1 MKKLLRYSLT
11 MVFALVASVGF
22 AQEATLDFTTNS
34 WGLPEGSAAKIKT
47 AASYTSGKYTI
58 NISETTDGHYWNADG
73 YLLMGKTGAT
83 LTLPAFD
90 FDVARI
96 EVVGRTGASTAT
108 LQNIY
113 VGDEAVSTQTK
124 GADKTQ
130 EYAIKPAHQAKGTI
144 YSIKVNSK
152 HNTQI
157 VKINVYKVGSEG
169 ETPQPPVEITYT
181 DVASVKD
188 LLANYKEDTKNLNLT
203 LTNAKVTFVNE
214 YNGTINTY
222 VREGD
227 TAIELRTLGF
237 NMPVNSILNGKVK
250 VDLKFNYG
258 VPYLAANAGTDDESI
273 TVTESTEAAQPIEAT
288 VADIIAN
295 KYLNDLVTIKGFTF
309 SKEEYQE
316 GRFNYYANDGEQKI
330 MIYDKFNKVG
340 GVAELTEGEKY
351 TVTGLYGAIFK
362 GTPEILPTQKVT
374 AGTPTGINNITTS
387 AADNAP
393 IFNLAGQKVGKSY
406 KGVVIKAGKKMI
418 Q

>member
-11 MVFALVASVGF
+11 LVFALVASVGF
-22 AQEATLDFTTNS
+22 AQTT
-34 WGLPEGSAAKIKT
+34 
-47 AASYTSGKYTI
+47 
-58 NISETTDGHYWNADG
+58 
-73 YLLMGKTGAT
+73 
-83 LTLPAFD
+83 FD
-90 FDVARI
+90 FDKDYKTLFPGLPGVSSMESNEGDFNEATTCTVDGIAVTVSAKEEGNPNANRIWTSSARLRMYS
-96 EVVGRTGASTAT
+96 GT
-108 LQNIY
+108 LTIQAPEGKQI
-113 VGDEAVSTQTK
+113 TK
-124 GADKTQ
+124 IDIAQKKWNANNKVDNGTID
-130 EYAIKPAHQAKGTI
+130 AKGNWTGSANKVV
-144 YSIKVNSK
+144 YSIAG
-152 HNTQI
+152 NTQI
-157 VKINVYKVGSEG
+157 KTMTVTLGEG
-169 ETPQPPVEITYT
+169 GTPQPPVEITYT
-181 DVASVKD
+181 DVASMKD

-214 YNGTINTY
+214 YKGTINTY

-250 VDLKFNYG
+250 VDLKYNYG

-273 TVTESTEAAQPIEAT
+273 TVTESDEAAQPIKAT
-288 VADIIAN
+288 IADILAN
-295 KYLNDLVTIKGFTF
+295 KYLNDLVTIKNFTF
-309 SKEEYQE
+309 SKEEFQA
-316 GRFNYYANDGEQKI
+316 GKFNYYANNGEQKI

-340 GVAELTEGEKY
+340 GVAELTEGETY

-362 GTPEILPTQKVT
+362 GTPEILPTQAVV
-374 AGTPTGINNITTS
+374 AGTPTGITNITTS

>member
-11 MVFALVASVGF
+11 LVFALVASVGF
-22 AQEATLDFTTNS
+22 AQTT
-34 WGLPEGSAAKIKT
+34 
-47 AASYTSGKYTI
+47 
-58 NISETTDGHYWNADG
+58 
-73 YLLMGKTGAT
+73 
-83 LTLPAFD
+83 FD
-90 FDVARI
+90 FDKDYKTLFPGLPGVSSMESNDGDFNEATTCTVDGIAVTVSAKEEGNANANRIWTKSARLRMYS
-96 EVVGRTGASTAT
+96 GT
-108 LQNIY
+108 LTIQAPEGKQITKINIAQNKWNANNKVDNGTI
-113 VGDEAVSTQTK
+113 D
-124 GADKTQ
+124 
-130 EYAIKPAHQAKGTI
+130 AKGNWTG
-144 YSIKVNSK
+144 SANKVVYCIAG
-152 HNTQI
+152 NTQI
-157 VKINVYKVGSEG
+157 KTMTVTLGEG
-169 ETPQPPVEITYT
+169 GTPQPPVEITYT

-250 VDLKFNYG
+250 VDLKYNYG
-258 VPYLAANAGTDDESI
+258 VPYLTANAGTDDESI
-273 TVTESTEAAQPIEAT
+273 TVTESDEAAEPIEAT
-288 VADIIAN
+288 IADILAN
-295 KYLNDLVTIKGFTF
+295 KYLNDLVTIKNFTF

-340 GVAELTEGEKY
+340 GVAELTEGETY

-362 GTPEILPTQKVT
+362 GTPEILPTQAVV
-374 AGTPTGINNITTS
+374 AGTPTGITNITTS

>member
-11 MVFALVASVGF
+11 LVFALVASVGF
-22 AQEATLDFTTNS
+22 AQTT
-34 WGLPEGSAAKIKT
+34 
-47 AASYTSGKYTI
+47 
-58 NISETTDGHYWNADG
+58 
-73 YLLMGKTGAT
+73 
-83 LTLPAFD
+83 FD
-90 FDVARI
+90 FDNDYKTLFPNLPGVSSSTPESNDGDFNEATTCTVNGIAVTVSAKEEGNPNANRIWNKSARLRMYSGTFTI
-96 EVVGRTGASTAT
+96 QAPEGKQIIKIDIA
-108 LQNIY
+108 QNKWNANNKVDNGTI
-113 VGDEAVSTQTK
+113 D
-124 GADKTQ
+124 
-130 EYAIKPAHQAKGTI
+130 AKGNWTGSANKVV
-144 YSIKVNSK
+144 YSIAG
-152 HNTQI
+152 NTQI
-157 VKINVYKVGSEG
+157 KTMTVTLGEG
-169 ETPQPPVEITYT
+169 GTPQPPVVVTYT

-214 YNGTINTY
+214 YKGTINTY

-250 VDLKFNYG
+250 VDLKYNYG
-258 VPYLAANAGTDDESI
+258 VPYLTANAGTDDESI
-273 TVTESTEAAQPIEAT
+273 TVTESDEAAQPIEAT
-288 VADIIAN
+288 IADILAN
-295 KYLNDLVTIKGFTF
+295 KYLNDLVTIKNFTF
-309 SKEEYQE
+309 SKEEYQA
-316 GRFNYYANDGEQKI
+316 GKFNYYANDGEQKI

-340 GVAELTEGEKY
+340 GVAGLTEGETY

-362 GTPEILPTQKVT
+362 GTPEILPTQAVV

>member
-11 MVFALVASVGF
+11 LVFALVASVGF
-22 AQEATLDFTTNS
+22 AQTT
-34 WGLPEGSAAKIKT
+34 
-47 AASYTSGKYTI
+47 
-58 NISETTDGHYWNADG
+58 
-73 YLLMGKTGAT
+73 
-83 LTLPAFD
+83 FD
-90 FDVARI
+90 FDNDYKTLFPSLPGVSSMESNEGDFNEAATCTVDGIAVTVSAKEEGNPNANRIWTSSARLRMYSGTLTIQAPEGKQISKI
-96 EVVGRTGASTAT
+96 EIAQKKWNANNKVDNGT
-108 LQNIY
+108 L
-113 VGDEAVSTQTK
+113 DTK
-124 GADKTQ
+124 GNWTGSANKVV
-130 EYAIKPAHQAKGTI
+130 
-144 YSIKVNSK
+144 YSIAG
-152 HNTQI
+152 NTQI
-157 VKINVYKVGSEG
+157 KTMTVTIGEG
-169 ETPQPPVEITYT
+169 GTPQPPVVVTYT

-188 LLANYKEDTKNLNLT
+188 LLANYAKDTKNLNLT

-250 VDLKFNYG
+250 VDLKYYFD

-273 TVTESTEAAQPIEAT
+273 TVTESTEATQPIEAT
-288 VADIIAN
+288 VADILAN
-295 KYLNDLVTIKGFTF
+295 KYLNDLVTIKNFTF

-316 GRFNYYANDGEQKI
+316 GKFNYYANDGEQKI
-330 MIYDKFNKVG
+330 MIFDKFNKVG

-362 GTPEILPTQKVT
+362 GTPEILPTQAVVP
-374 AGTPTGINNITTS
+374 GSSTGITNITTS

>member
-11 MVFALVASVGF
+11 LVFALVASVGF
-22 AQEATLDFTTNS
+22 AQTTFDFDKDYKTLFPNLPGVSSMESNEGDFNEAATCTVDGIAVTVSAKEEGNANANRIWTSSARLRMYSGTLTIQA
-34 WGLPEGSAAKIKT
+34 PEGKQISKIEIAQK
-47 AASYTSGKYTI
+47 K
-58 NISETTDGHYWNADG
+58 WNADN
-73 YLLMGKTGAT
+73 KV
-83 LTLPAFD
+83 D
-90 FDVARI
+90 
-96 EVVGRTGASTAT
+96 
-108 LQNIY
+108 N
-113 VGDEAVSTQTK
+113 
-124 GADKTQ
+124 
-130 EYAIKPAHQAKGTI
+130 GTI
-144 YSIKVNSK
+144 DNKGNWTGSANKVVYSIAG
-152 HNTQI
+152 NTQI
-157 VKINVYKVGSEG
+157 KTMTVTLGEG
-169 ETPQPPVEITYT
+169 GTPQPPVVITYT

-214 YNGTINTY
+214 YKGTINTY

-237 NMPVNSILNGKVK
+237 NMPVNSILTGKVK
-250 VDLKFNYG
+250 VDLKYNYG
-258 VPYLAANAGTDDESI
+258 VPYLTANAGTDDESI
-273 TVTESTEAAQPIEAT
+273 TITESDEAAQPIEAT
-288 VADIIAN
+288 IADLIAN
-295 KYLNDLVTIKGFTF
+295 KYLNDLVTIKNFTF

-316 GRFNYYANDGEQKI
+316 GKFNYYANDGEQKI

-340 GVAELTEGEKY
+340 GVAELTEGETY
-351 TVTGLYGAIFK
+351 TATGLYGAIFK

-393 IFNLAGQKVGKSY
+393 IFNLAGQKVGKGY

>member
-11 MVFALVASVGF
+11 LVFALVASMGF
-22 AQEATLDFTTNS
+22 AQTT
-34 WGLPEGSAAKIKT
+34 
-47 AASYTSGKYTI
+47 
-58 NISETTDGHYWNADG
+58 
-73 YLLMGKTGAT
+73 
-83 LTLPAFD
+83 FD
-90 FDVARI
+90 FDNDYK
-96 EVVGRTGASTAT
+96 T
-108 LQNIY
+108 LFPSLP
-113 VGDEAVSTQTK
+113 GVSTSTGSNDGDFNEATTCTVDGIAVTVSAKEEGNPNANRIWTSSARLRMYSGTLTIQAPEGKQITK
-124 GADKTQ
+124 IDIAQKKWNANNKVDNGTID
-130 EYAIKPAHQAKGTI
+130 AKGNWTGSANKVV
-144 YSIKVNSK
+144 YSIAG
-152 HNTQI
+152 NTQI
-157 VKINVYKVGSEG
+157 KTMTVTLGDG
-169 ETPQPPVEITYT
+169 GTPQPPVEITYT

-188 LLANYKEDTKNLNLT
+188 LLANYAKDTKNLNLT

-237 NMPVNSILNGKVK
+237 NMPVNSILTGKVK
-250 VDLKFNYG
+250 VDLKYNYG
-258 VPYLAANAGTDDESI
+258 VPYLTANAGTDDESI
-273 TVTESTEAAQPIEAT
+273 TVTESDEAAEPIEAT
-288 VADIIAN
+288 IADILAN
-295 KYLNDLVTIKGFTF
+295 KYLNDLVTIKNFTF

-340 GVAELTEGEKY
+340 GVAELTEGETY

-362 GTPEILPTQKVT
+362 GTPEILPTQAVV
-374 AGTPTGINNITTS
+374 AGTPTGITNITTS